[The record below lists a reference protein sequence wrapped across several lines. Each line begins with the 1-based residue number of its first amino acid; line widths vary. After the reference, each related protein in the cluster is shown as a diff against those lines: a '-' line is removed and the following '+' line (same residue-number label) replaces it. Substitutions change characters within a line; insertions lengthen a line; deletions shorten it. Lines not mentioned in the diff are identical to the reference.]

1 MDKIQEKRKPSKVKT
16 IIFVSVAVVLL
27 TAIAVIIMQFTGL
40 FKAENN
46 SILVYSKG
54 NETVVRIGDI
64 EKNITDSSASMFM
77 CDEKSERVFYI
88 VESAYSSNL
97 FDLYFIEKNRSEI
110 IGPKIID
117 IGIQQ
122 NYDVV
127 DGKVYY
133 LKRNISAGAYEGCVC
148 DVDDNKIETFAVNVE
163 NIYPLDSDVFYYTKI
178 HGNDRVLYKYTDSES
193 TEVSRALV
201 KVSCYNDTENP
212 HIIYEKK
219 TAANG
224 STTELYVAYAD
235 VGAEMICDNTAFV
248 MYDNYEAGG
257 NLYYFTSSEKSVSWS
272 YVIAD
277 QYAETDPAIVK
288 PKRDDF
294 LAILGISS
302 EYNEAFKEYQHKLI
316 RDEIRA
322 ALNESVSKGEF
333 SVPVFNAFAYN
344 ESGTHMIAQ
353 NIDPKNI
360 YTVSVYGVPK
370 IIFESTEVLP
380 ADTDIN
386 ALVEIA
392 QRSEMKDVIVY
403 AKTIVSDSV
412 KSKGMAYAACGDN
425 GMVSCALDGYNKSN
439 TLFSFSR
446 NGEMIYAFVRES
458 QGGKLNLYSNSIN
471 DNFIPAAEKIVDTGI
486 SSYYFSDDSVI
497 YLKSD
502 QNKTSG
508 DIFNYNGEKSV
519 KLSNSASAFVVKNH
533 KDIIILKNY
542 KSDGSLQTADFYL
555 YSDGKEVL
563 IGESVDVE
571 RFNCS
576 DNGKI
581 CYITADNKLC
591 FYYEDE
597 PAVIDDNV
605 NEILLLA

>member
-425 GMVSCALDGYNKSN
+425 GMVSCALNGYNKSN

-563 IGESVDVE
+563 MGESVDVE
-571 RFNCS
+571 RFSCS

>member
-64 EKNITDSSASMFM
+64 EKNITDSSVSMFM

-344 ESGTHMIAQ
+344 ENGTHMIAQ

>member
-64 EKNITDSSASMFM
+64 EKNITDSTVSMFM

-344 ESGTHMIAQ
+344 ENGTHMIAQ